1 MSEHHDHSHDPSDP
15 AIRAEAL
22 EAMLVEQGLLHPAD
36 VDAVIARF
44 AERVGPLN
52 GARVVARAWVDD
64 AFRARLLA
72 DGRAAVGELGIAGGP
87 GGEMQKL
94 VVVENTPDVHNV
106 VVCTLCSCYPWAML
120 GLPPRW
126 YKDPAYR
133 SRVVREPRTVL
144 REFGLALPEDRAVRV
159 WDSSAEV
166 RYLVLPERPPGT
178 EGLGEDAL
186 AELVEREAMIG
197 VAEVPA
203 P

>member
-1 MSEHHDHSHDPSDP
+1 MADHVHEPTEP

-22 EAMLVEQGLLHPAD
+22 EALLVEQGLLTSAD

-52 GARVVARAWVDD
+52 GARVVARAWCDD

-72 DGRAAVGELGIAGGP
+72 DGTQTVGELGIQGGP
-87 GGEMQKL
+87 GGEMEKL
-94 VVVENTPDVHNV
+94 VVVANSEAVHNV
-106 VVCTLCSCYPWAML
+106 VVCTLCSCYPWALL

-133 SRVVREPRTVL
+133 SRIVREPRNVL
-144 REFGLALPEDRAVRV
+144 TEFGLEVAPEREIRV

-166 RYLVLPERPPGT
+166 RYLVLPQRPVGT
-178 EGLGEDAL
+178 EALDEDAL
-186 AELVEREAMIG
+186 TALVEREAMIG
-197 VAEVPA
+197 VAEVAA